1 MTDTPDDKPIQ
12 EVPLETVA
20 TPAAIP
26 APSQPSPPEQIE
38 GTIPPPLDVSLDA
51 ALSADMAKQ
60 KKKGKG
66 KRSLPAVKLEKKH
79 KIMLGAGI
87 GVLLIIL
94 AIYSGRPQQGSMPYG
109 ICSTFLE
116 LNTPYPHTIRHI
128 ALEGSQTAV
137 RIYYTNVDPFG
148 EFKQEMIECTYGAAA
163 DGGLRVAQI
172 ARNRKPV
179 DPQLIADFNKVLGTV
194 VASDPYRVP
203 PPNWKNPL
211 VKE

>member
-12 EVPLETVA
+12 NPAEDAAAVISADTAQGVQQDGVEPTTPL
-20 TPAAIP
+20 
-26 APSQPSPPEQIE
+26 PPDI
-38 GTIPPPLDVSLDA
+38 SLDA
-51 ALSADMAKQ
+51 ALAADMAKQ
-60 KKKGKG
+60 KKGKGKG
-66 KRSLPAVKLEKKH
+66 KRSLPSVKLEKKH
-79 KIMLGAGI
+79 KIMLGAGVA
-87 GVLLIIL
+87 VLLAIL
-94 AIYSGRPQQGSMPYG
+94 AIYSGRPQQGSMAYG

-128 ALEGSQTAV
+128 ALEGSRTAV

-148 EFKQEMIECTYGAAA
+148 EFKQEMIECTYGPAA
-163 DGGLRVAQI
+163 DGGMRVTQI

-179 DPQLIADFNKVLGTV
+179 EAQQLSDFNKILNTV
-194 VASDPYRVP
+194 IASDPYRVP